1 MLSRLLSPRG
11 LPLHALGRFM
21 STGKPHLLFSTA
33 IIGWYE
39 SLSVNRTGKSNA
51 VGLITLNRPETLNSL
66 SSALLRELASALET
80 LKMEE
85 SIKCLVLTGSERVF
99 AAGADVKELSDL
111 SYSDIHNRD
120 FFAYWERL
128 SACKKPVIAA
138 VNGIALGGGCELAM
152 MCDIIYA
159 GEKAKFGQP
168 EIKLGLIPGAGGTQR
183 LIRAVGKSRAM
194 EMILSGEMITAQEAL
209 AAGLVSRV
217 YPVNEVVDRAV
228 GLADRISRFSSLAL
242 RASKESVNAA
252 FNTTLSQ
259 GLKFERQSFFGCFA
273 TNDSKEGMQ
282 AFIEKREPKFT
293 DS

>member
-1 MLSRLLSPRG
+1 MPER
-11 LPLHALGRFM
+11 
-21 STGKPHLLFSTA
+21 
-33 IIGWYE
+33 WYE
-39 SLSVNRTGKSNA
+39 NILINRTGQSNA

-66 SSALLRELASALET
+66 SSNLLRELASALET
-80 LKMEE
+80 LKVEE
-85 SIKCLVLTGSERVF
+85 SIKCLVITGNERVF
-99 AAGADVKELSDL
+99 AAGADIGEFSDL
-111 SYSDIHNRD
+111 SYADIYSRD

-128 SACKKPVIAA
+128 TACKKPVIAA

-194 EMILSGEMITAQEAL
+194 EMILSGEMITAQEA
-209 AAGLVSRV
+209 AAVGLVSRV
-217 YPVNEVVDRAV
+217 YPVNEVVDRAIS
-228 GLADRISRFSSLAL
+228 LADRISRFSSLAL
-242 RASKESVNAA
+242 RAAKESVNAA
-252 FNTTLSQ
+252 HNTTLSQ
-259 GLKFERQSFFGCFA
+259 GLEFERQSFFGCFA
-273 TNDSKEGMQ
+273 TNDSKEGIQ